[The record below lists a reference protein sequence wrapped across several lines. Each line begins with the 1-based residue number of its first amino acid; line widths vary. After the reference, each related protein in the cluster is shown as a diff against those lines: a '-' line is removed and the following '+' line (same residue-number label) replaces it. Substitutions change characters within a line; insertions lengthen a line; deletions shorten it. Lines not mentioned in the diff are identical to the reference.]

1 MPLFPWDDKLIT
13 RHPNIDSDH
22 KKLVD
27 LVNQLFDAMQ
37 SGKGKEACGRVLN
50 ELIQYTKTHFA
61 MEERLMASHQ
71 YARTA
76 EHKAEHAK
84 LLKEVGDFKVKFDA
98 GSLTVTASLLSFLRD
113 WLINHI
119 SKSDKALAEAI
130 GSH

>member
-13 RHPNIDSDH
+13 RHPSIDSDH

-61 MEERLMASHQ
+61 MEERLMATHQ

-130 GSH
+130 GPH